1 MIYALKGQVVRVS
14 DPYLYFSLKSVI
26 FRFIV
31 VRSKEYKLNEETT
44 LFIYK
49 VFYNEKEYVFA
60 FKEEK
65 ERHFFVELLKINGI
79 GIKTAHKIMS
89 YANFFDLVT
98 AINSENHA
106 FFTKLKGVRKTNLE
120 DLFRHFNKKQNKHQ
134 KLVNS
139 PIVEDAFI
147 ALSKLGYLKS
157 EIKEAYKKIE
167 SLKIEDLEELILTM
181 LEVLNNE
188 R

>member
-1 MIYALKGQVVRVS
+1 MIYALKGQVVKVS
-14 DPYLYFSLKSVI
+14 DPYLYFSLSSVV
-26 FRFIV
+26 FRFII
-31 VRSKEYKLNEETT
+31 VRSKEYILNEETT

-49 VFYNEKEYVFA
+49 IFYNEKEYVFA
-60 FKEEK
+60 FKEEN

-79 GIKTAHKIMS
+79 GIKTAHKILS
-89 YANFFDLVT
+89 YASLIDLIE
-98 AINSENHA
+98 AINNENHA
-106 FFTKLKGVRKTNLE
+106 FFTNLKGIRKTNLE
-120 DLFRHFNKKQNKHQ
+120 DLFHHFNKKQSKHQ
-134 KLVNS
+134 KLVNL

-167 SLKIEDLEELILTM
+167 QLKINDLEELIINM